1 MMSILSIDIHSH
13 AMPGIDDG
21 SRSPVETIA
30 MARGLAELGVTRLY
44 LTPHQY
50 KLGNRL
56 TLVDVQRRT
65 DEVWRVLARADV
77 TLEVCRGAEY
87 FYGEDLLDAISRG
100 EELITFQHEGAEHL
114 LVELPMQQPAI
125 GVRRVGAAL
134 VQRGIRPVLAHPER
148 TQGLAHE
155 YERIAGWL
163 DAGWTL
169 QLNLLSLIGRHGAY
183 AERLAHRLLAD
194 DAYAFVGSDI
204 HRPAEIA
211 GVREAHAAYR
221 SLTEGVPQP

>member
-1 MMSILSIDIHSH
+1 MSLLEIDTH
-13 AMPGIDDG
+13 AHVMPGVDDG
-21 SRSPVETIA
+21 SRGPVETIA

-65 DEVWRVLARADV
+65 DEVWRILARAGV
-77 TLEVCRGAEY
+77 SLEVRRGAEY
-87 FYGEDLLDAISRG
+87 FYGEELLEAVAGG
-100 EELITFQHEGAEHL
+100 EELITFEHDGAAHL
-114 LVELPMQQPAI
+114 LVELPMHQPVV

-134 VQRGIRPVLAHPER
+134 AQREIRPVLAHPER
-148 TQGLAHE
+148 TEGLERE

-169 QLNLLSLIGRHGAY
+169 QLNLLSLIGRHGGHAT
-183 AERLAHRLLAD
+183 RLARRLLAD